1 MVKTYQV
8 DIYDHS
14 QVLHDGSSIS
24 WPLADGTGSLPAL
37 PYEAGDWIL
46 GNRGADTVY
55 VSTDGTTLTFGA
67 SYDGSTF
74 SGTGSDTTL
83 SVMPYSGP
91 YLSIAPGALN
101 LEDEAFDN
109 DIEIL
114 GVAGL
119 VRDPNTSTVPISW
132 TNGEAQIAGTNIVP
146 GAVSY
151 FQTTRN
157 HHVRGHFVGGV
168 FTLDHGATPAADHHA
183 ARQLRRHHAG
193 LSPTMATGMASIW
206 GRTGSSAPFLT
217 STPPAEDPCSR
228 INCDRIERFPAARP
242 RPSPPLPR
250 MPLSRSPR
258 SFRELRPTSQW
269 PVRRRSQRRLLAS
282 ATAGRRA

>member
-24 WPLADGTGSLPAL
+24 WPLADGTGALPAL

-67 SYDGSTF
+67 SYDGSSF

-114 GVAGL
+114 G
-119 VRDPNTSTVPISW
+119 
-132 TNGEAQIAGTNIVP
+132 
-146 GAVSY
+146 
-151 FQTTRN
+151 
-157 HHVRGHFVGGV
+157 
-168 FTLDHGATPAADHHA
+168 
-183 ARQLRRHHAG
+183 
-193 LSPTMATGMASIW
+193 
-206 GRTGSSAPFLT
+206 
-217 STPPAEDPCSR
+217 
-228 INCDRIERFPAARP
+228 
-242 RPSPPLPR
+242 
-250 MPLSRSPR
+250 
-258 SFRELRPTSQW
+258 
-269 PVRRRSQRRLLAS
+269 
-282 ATAGRRA
+282 